1 MLLNKSLA
9 GKKVA
14 TEFGTIT
21 FNDKGES
28 KDLTAEQEKKFAKLP
43 GFSTDREVKAQQAKA
58 QKDEAN
64 EEKEKAPAKTP
75 AKAKA
80 APKGKVAAK
89 TEKAEDTPE
98 SEKK

>member
-1 MLLNKSLA
+1 MLVNKSLA

-14 TEFGTIT
+14 TEFGVIS

-28 KDLTAEQEKKFAKLP
+28 KDLSAEQEKKFAKLP
-43 GFSTDREVKAQQAKA
+43 GFSTEKEVKAQEEKQAKA
-58 QKDEAN
+58 EAKVEKDEAN
-64 EEKEKAPAKTP
+64 EEKAKAP

-80 APKGKVAAK
+80 APKKAA
-89 TEKAEDTPE
+89 EKSESSSK